1 MEWDKTTLLISYL
14 LALGITTSVFVYSWR
29 HRHVHGGTAYTWFV
43 AGQVIWSL
51 GYIFELLIPGLKE
64 KIFWDS
70 VQWFAGFFILI
81 AFPVFAVR
89 YTELDLKKPRFVWG
103 MASIVPIIMT
113 VVLLTDSQHHL
124 IYSNPHLQY
133 NSIYPELNYDF
144 TWVVYGYAIYSYL
157 VTFAGLGLLVRR
169 MLRPHRLYARQI
181 MTVTL
186 GIFIPLFFTIL
197 TTAGVQFMPFRDV
210 SILSFALGNLIIAVG
225 LFRYKL
231 FEVVPI
237 VRELV
242 VENMDDLLVV
252 LDMQDRVVDI
262 NPIALDALGMKAS
275 QIIGQPAEVI
285 FHSWP
290 ELAENFTKPENIK
303 TEIVISDSQDINH
316 YEIKSTLLHDKNNRY
331 IGRVFVARD
340 VTERVEL
347 QKGHEN
353 LNQELEE
360 RVVNRTEDLHKS
372 AEQYRAVVENQTELI
387 VRWKPDR
394 TRTFVNEAY
403 CRYFGLTEEQAISL
417 DFMFLIPEEDRPAIE
432 EKISRLLSGETT
444 SETETHRV
452 INPDGSIGWQEW
464 TDQVIRDDIGEVVE
478 LQSVGRDI
486 TERKHAEDAL
496 ALSEE
501 KFFKAFNTTPVLMTI
516 EDDKGF
522 FVDINQAFLDVLG
535 FKREEVIGRKASEL
549 NFVYDLDD
557 LNRLRKA
564 YQENGFLKDFEA
576 QIRRNS
582 GEIGVVSL
590 SSDDFMING
599 IKHIVTSGLVIT
611 ERKQAEE
618 ELRKS
623 NERYRTLFED
633 SPVPLLEEDF
643 SKVKTYMD
651 ELRKSG
657 IKDFRSFFENNPE
670 VIKKCIHLVQVIDV
684 NNAAVKWQGSI
695 NKDELLG
702 SLGQLISPSEYK
714 SFIDELVSLVEHG
727 THYES
732 SISRTTRDGL
742 PLHLIVNGT
751 VAPGYEDTWGRV
763 LVSILDITEQKEAEE
778 KLTKAYETTLWGWAK
793 ALEFRD
799 KETEGHSHRVVE
811 ITLDIAQAMGIT
823 REDEL
828 INIRRGA
835 ILHDIGKMGIPD
847 EILLKPG
854 KLSEDEWQVM
864 SQHPQLGYKLLAP
877 IDFLKDSLDI
887 VLYHHEKWNGSG
899 YPNQLSGKDIPLAAR
914 IFTIVDV
921 WDAIQTDRPY
931 KKAWKREKAIQYLKS
946 EAGKQ
951 FDPAIVTA
959 FFDLV
964 KQGKI

>member
-1 MEWDKTTLLISYL
+1 MEWNKTTLLISYL
-14 LALGITTSVFVYSWR
+14 LALGITTSVLVYSWR
-29 HRHVHGGTAYTWFV
+29 HRHIQGGTAYTWFV
-43 AGQVIWSL
+43 GGQVLWSL
-51 GYIFELLIPGLKE
+51 GYIFELLTPGLKE

-70 VQWFAGFFILI
+70 VQWFAGFFMLI
-81 AFPVFAVR
+81 MFPVFAVR
-89 YTELDLKKPRFVWG
+89 YTGHDLKKPGLVWG
-103 MASIVPIIMT
+103 LASIVPVLMT
-113 VVLLTDSQHHL
+113 VVVLTDSQHHL
-124 IYSNPHLQY
+124 IYSNPRLQY

-169 MLRPHRLYARQI
+169 MLHPHRLYARQI
-181 MTVTL
+181 MTVAL
-186 GIFIPLFFTIL
+186 GFFTPIFFTIL
-197 TTAGVQFMPFRDV
+197 TTAGVEFMPFRDV

-237 VRELV
+237 ARELV
-242 VENMDDLLVV
+242 VESMDDMLVV

-262 NPIALDALGMKAS
+262 NPIALDALGMKSS
-275 QIIGQPAEVI
+275 QIIGQPAEII
-285 FHSWP
+285 FYSWP
-290 ELAENFTKPENIK
+290 ELSKNFAKPENIK
-303 TEIVISDSQDINH
+303 TEIILSESQNFNH

-347 QKGHEN
+347 QKGLEK
-353 LNQELEE
+353 LNQELEK
-360 RVVNRTEDLHKS
+360 RVEKRTEELHKS
-372 AEQYRAVVENQTELI
+372 AKQYRAVVENQNELI

-403 CRYFGLTEEQAISL
+403 CRYFGLSEEQALSI
-417 DFMFLIPEEDRPAIE
+417 DFIILIPEEDRPAIE
-432 EKISRLLSGETT
+432 EKISRLLSGETS

-464 TDQVIRDDIGEVVE
+464 TDQVILDDFGEVVE
-478 LQSVGRDI
+478 FQSVGRDI

-516 EDDKGF
+516 EDDKGI
-522 FVDINQAFLDVLG
+522 FVDVNQAFLDVLG
-535 FKREEVIGRKASEL
+535 FKREEVLGRKASEL
-549 NFVYDLDD
+549 NFVYDSDD
-557 LNRLRKA
+557 LIRLRKA
-564 YQENGFLKDFEA
+564 YQEKGFLKDFEA
-576 QIRRNS
+576 QIRRKS
-582 GEIGVVSL
+582 GEIGFVSL

-599 IKHIVTSGLVIT
+599 TKHIVTSGLDIT
-611 ERKQAEE
+611 ERKQTEE

-643 SKVKTYMD
+643 SKVKTNID

-657 IKDFRSFFENNPE
+657 IKDFRSFFDNNPE
-670 VIKKCIHLVQVIDV
+670 MIKKFIRMVQVIDV
-684 NNAAVKWQGSI
+684 NKAAVKWQGSL

-702 SLGQLISPSEYK
+702 SLGHFISPSEYN
-714 SFIDELVSLVEHG
+714 SFIDELLSLIEDG
-727 THYES
+727 THYET

-742 PLHLIVNGT
+742 PLHLIINGT
-751 VAPGYEDTWGRV
+751 VAPGYENTWGRV
-763 LVSILDITEQKEAEE
+763 LVSILDITEQKVAEE
-778 KLTKAYETTLWGWAK
+778 KLTNAYETTLWGWAK

-811 ITLDIAQAMGIT
+811 TTLKLAQALKIT
-823 REDEL
+823 DDVEL
-828 INIRRGA
+828 THIRRGA
-835 ILHDIGKMGIPD
+835 ILHDIGKLSIPD

-854 KLSEDEWQVM
+854 KLTDGEWKIM
-864 SQHPQLGYKLLAP
+864 SQHPWIGYKLLAP
-877 IDFLKDSLDI
+877 IEFLKDSLDI
-887 VLYHHEKWNGSG
+887 VRYHHERWDGSG
-899 YPNQLSGKDIPLAAR
+899 YLSGLKGEEIPISAR

-921 WDAIQTDRPY
+921 WDAIQSDRPY
-931 KKAWKREKAIQYLKS
+931 KKAWKREKAIQHLKS
-946 EAGKQ
+946 ESGKH